1 MDIENRF
8 NIIDIMFRDNL
19 NFIVKHHID
28 SYNKFF
34 NNDLRNIIIANN
46 PIKFITELDDET
58 KKYKY
63 SADIYI
69 GGIDGSKIYYG
80 KPIIYDGNSSV
91 NLVKKKSD
99 NYIHYMMPNEARL
112 RNMTY
117 SFPIITMLI
126 LILKY

>member
-19 NFIVKHHID
+19 NFIVKHHIE

-46 PIKFITELDDET
+46 PIKFITELDKET
-58 KKYKY
+58 EKYKY

-69 GGIDGSKIYYG
+69 GGMDGSKIYYG

-91 NLVKKKSD
+91 EV
-99 NYIHYMMPNEARL
+99 A
-112 RNMTY
+112 
-117 SFPIITMLI
+117 
-126 LILKY
+126 